1 MARAFNKKVKPRN
14 LKEGDLI
21 LKELRALVFDP
32 RGKFKPNWV
41 GPYVIKT
48 LFSGGAAKL
57 IDMDGEKLFQPVNLD
72 RLRKYYVLKKKKK
85 KKSPLS

>member
-21 LKELRALVFDP
+21 LKELRAPVFDL

-48 LFSGGAAKL
+48 LFLGGVAKL
-57 IDMDGEKLFQPVNLD
+57 IDMDGEKIFQPVNLD
-72 RLRKYYVLKKKKK
+72 RLRKYYVLKK
-85 KKSPLS
+85 

>member
-14 LKEGDLI
+14 VNEGDLV
-21 LKELRALVFDP
+21 LKELRAPISDP
-32 RGKFKPNWV
+32 RGKFKPNWA

-48 LFSGGAAKL
+48 LFSGGVAKL

-72 RLRKYYVLKKKKK
+72 RLRKYYV
-85 KKSPLS
+85 